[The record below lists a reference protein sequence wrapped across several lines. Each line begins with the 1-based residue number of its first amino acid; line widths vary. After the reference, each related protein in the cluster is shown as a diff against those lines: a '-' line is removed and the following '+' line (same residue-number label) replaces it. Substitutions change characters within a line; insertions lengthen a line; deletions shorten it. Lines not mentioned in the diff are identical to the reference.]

1 MVLCSDAF
9 IIPNQKWRRTCVNNV
24 ERFIK
29 EFHGSYDAFN
39 GKLNYWFAIIL
50 YRRYIRDGSEIMY
63 AQNVE
68 RFGVRI
74 RGIIYDITGNVTRKY
89 KWIPWV
95 SLKDSKTKE
104 LVDKKYINI

>member
-1 MVLCSDAF
+1 
-9 IIPNQKWRRTCVNNV
+9 
-24 ERFIK
+24 
-29 EFHGSYDAFN
+29 
-39 GKLNYWFAIIL
+39 
-50 YRRYIRDGSEIMY
+50 MY
-63 AQNVE
+63 APNAE
-68 RFGVRI
+68 KFGVRV